1 VWASETNHKATTLL
15 NTTISMIDKLEMN
28 SLAEGIE
35 TEKQKQELI
44 KMGCDY
50 LQGYYFSKPLPQ
62 NEIMDF
68 IEKGVQTK

>member
-1 VWASETNHKATTLL
+1 
-15 NTTISMIDKLEMN
+15 MN

-62 NEIMDF
+62 KEIMDF

>member
-1 VWASETNHKATTLL
+1 VWASETNPKATTLL
-15 NTTISMIDKLEMN
+15 NTTISMIDQLEMN